1 MTGPQPAPSV
11 KALLRGVREF
21 SYVYGR
27 DFVTEPRGAEAKQE
41 RVPGLAAEL
50 VRLQVDVIVASGVTL
65 GALKQATST
74 IPVVMAVSDDP
85 AGRGLVQSLAHP
97 GGNFTGLSTQGA
109 EITGKRLELL
119 KEFVPTAT
127 VAVLWDQT
135 SLALWQATGAAA
147 LSTRQQREERDLID
161 HVTQRLVA
169 GEANSSSSFSL

>member
-27 DFVTEPRGAEAKQE
+27 DFVTEPRAAEAKQE

-135 SLALWQATGAAA
+135 SLAL
-147 LSTRQQREERDLID
+147 
-161 HVTQRLVA
+161 
-169 GEANSSSSFSL
+169 